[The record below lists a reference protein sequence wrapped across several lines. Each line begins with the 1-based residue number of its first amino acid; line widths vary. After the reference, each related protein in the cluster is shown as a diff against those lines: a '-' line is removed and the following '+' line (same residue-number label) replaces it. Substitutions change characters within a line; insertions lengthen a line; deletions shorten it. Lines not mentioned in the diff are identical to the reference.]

1 MFINVRHNCA
11 FQENSKKKKKKF
23 GNNFCA
29 PELYTLK
36 FITRKLWLRK
46 HLLHHY
52 LQIFI

>member
-1 MFINVRHNCA
+1 MSDTIVHF
-11 FQENSKKKKKKF
+11 KKTQKKKKF